1 MIQSSSTLHYITNS
15 SSFDLIDLPTLPHLV
30 KYIPLI
36 CFKILI
42 RIDFLQD
49 SSTMAVTFLRILL
62 APVLIVTAT
71 MLGRRFGPGA
81 SGWFIGF
88 PIISGPISL
97 VLATTQGHEFAV
109 NAALGTLGGQASI
122 CLFCAV
128 YFLAA
133 RKLPW
138 WLTAPLAIVTF
149 MVSAF
154 LWNNFHPALI
164 PSLAVLVGLILFLGR
179 AIPARKIQHK
189 PLNLWW
195 DLPARILISILFV
208 TGVTTFATK
217 LGPQLSGLFSTLPI
231 FATIL
236 STFTHAQQ
244 GGLAAGQLMR
254 GTIVGSIGIA
264 AFYLVIATL
273 LPLTGSLWV
282 YLLAAMAALLA
293 NGVSWHFTKVRV

>member
-1 MIQSSSTLHYITNS
+1 MII
-15 SSFDLIDLPTLPHLV
+15 
-30 KYIPLI
+30 
-36 CFKILI
+36 
-42 RIDFLQD
+42 
-49 SSTMAVTFLRILL
+49 ALRLLL
-62 APVLIVTAT
+62 APLLIVTAT
-71 MLGRRFGPGA
+71 LLGRRFGPGA

-97 VLATTQGHEFAV
+97 ILANTNGHEFAV

-122 CLFCAV
+122 CLFSAV
-128 YFLAA
+128 YILAA

-138 WLTAPLAIVTF
+138 WLTAPLAIATY
-149 MVSAF
+149 MLSAF
-154 LWNNFHPALI
+154 LWNSFHPALI
-164 PSLAVLVGLILFLGR
+164 PSLVVLVGLILVLGWV
-179 AIPARKIQHK
+179 IPARKVQQK

-195 DLPARILISILFV
+195 DLPARMLISILFV
-208 TGVTTFATK
+208 SGVTTFATR

-231 FATIL
+231 FATVL

-264 AFYLVIATL
+264 AFYLVIVTL

-282 YLLAAMAALLA
+282 YLLAAVAALLA
-293 NGVSWHFTKVRV
+293 NGISWRFTRVR